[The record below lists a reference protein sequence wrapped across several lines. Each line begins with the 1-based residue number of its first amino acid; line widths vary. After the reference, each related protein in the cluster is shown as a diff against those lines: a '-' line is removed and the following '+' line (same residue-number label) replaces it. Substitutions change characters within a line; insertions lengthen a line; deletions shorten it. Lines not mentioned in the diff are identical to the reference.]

1 MHRRREAGFTLI
13 EVLLIIVIILLLLAN
28 VGSCVYLNTSPPSW
42 YTDLTPNKQEPS
54 AVTITAGLQSLTP
67 GQTGTYTVQVNFDEA
82 LNAKASYFVTVEIWE
97 DDYFGDKQ
105 LDRLVKVPIPAGATS
120 GTATFSLSCNDDGA
134 GNLSLAGATAA
145 QTFDDPWHVYGY
157 VPDQFAS
164 EAESGSNYELRC
176 VGE

>member
-1 MHRRREAGFTLI
+1 MHRRREAGLTLVHVPVI
-13 EVLLIIVIILLLLAN
+13 LVIVFLLAEA
-28 VGSCVYLNTSPPSW
+28 VSCAYLNANPPPW
-42 YTDLTPNKQEPS
+42 YTNLTPNKQDPS
-54 AVTITAGLQSLTP
+54 AVTIKAGPKSLTP
-67 GQTGTYTVQVNFDEA
+67 GQTGTYTVQVDVDRA
-82 LNAKASYFVTVEIWE
+82 LNAMASYTITVEIWE

-134 GNLSLAGATAA
+134 GDRSLAGATAA

-164 EAESGSNYELRC
+164 EPENGSNYEVRC